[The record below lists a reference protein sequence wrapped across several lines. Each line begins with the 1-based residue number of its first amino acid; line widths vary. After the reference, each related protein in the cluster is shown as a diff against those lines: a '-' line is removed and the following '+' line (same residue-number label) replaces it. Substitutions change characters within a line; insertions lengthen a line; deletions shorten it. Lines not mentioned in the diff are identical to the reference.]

1 MRVLITGGA
10 GFIGSAVAR
19 RFITE
24 GNDDI
29 LIFDNLNYAGNLD
42 SLAAVTSSPHYRFV
56 RGDICDMNA
65 VSKIFG
71 DFRPDVV
78 LHLAADS
85 HVDRS
90 IDKPAAFIQTNVVG
104 TSVMLDCS
112 LAHFR
117 TLSAASAARFRFIHI
132 STDEV
137 FGSLGQTG
145 FFTEHT
151 PYAPNSPYS
160 ASKAGMQAM
169 ASCIRK
175 EVRKHNIKICN
186 IYPGAVETD
195 MWDIK
200 ARQQFRNRMMTPADI
215 GDIAFD
221 VYNKPE
227 RLMVEDLVV
236 RPVKGDL

>member
-1 MRVLITGGA
+1 MLITGGA
-10 GFIGSAVAR
+10 RFIGSAVAR
-19 RFITE
+19 RFIAE

-29 LIFDNLNYAGNLD
+29 LIFDDLNYAGNLN

-56 RGDICDMNA
+56 RGDICDIVA
-65 VSKIFG
+65 VSKTFA

-78 LHLAADS
+78 LHLAAES

-112 LAHFR
+112 LAYFR
-117 TLSAASAARFRFIHI
+117 TLSVASAARFRFIHI

-160 ASKAGMQAM
+160 ASKAGSDHLVRAW
-169 ASCIRK
+169 RK
-175 EVRKHNIKICN
+175 TYGLPTILTNCSN
-186 IYPGAVETD
+186 NFGPYQYPEKLIPLIILNALEDKRLPVYGDGTNVETGC
-195 MWDIK
+195 MSKITQL
-200 ARQQFRNRMMTPADI
+200 R
-215 GDIAFD
+215 
-221 VYNKPE
+221 
-227 RLMVEDLVV
+227 
-236 RPVKGDL
+236 